1 MEKKKKLNLLTKREN
16 RLLGKKK
23 RKRGEDKIITMLG
36 SLALVLTNLAIMP
49 ASIVAIYFKDLP
61 TFTFT
66 VIMFLISSFYHLC
79 LADFWCVAPLRL
91 LQACDHLSV
100 YSIIVWLFLLIMFEG
115 IEIQISLFVVILVT
129 LLVMI
134 PFLLNSL
141 VVEVS
146 VGLFILFAS
155 LGQIMVFKKQVKP
168 FDIIFAVIV
177 ALIFGSAGAMYA
189 VGSDVDS
196 NTYKI
201 LHPIWHVL
209 AMFGL
214 IPLLFLAYG
223 VSISDVWFWCT
234 SQNKKRK

>member
-1 MEKKKKLNLLTKREN
+1 MLTS
-16 RLLGKKK
+16 LG
-23 RKRGEDKIITMLG
+23 
-36 SLALVLTNLAIMP
+36 LVLTNLAIIP

-66 VIMFLISSFYHLC
+66 AIMFLISSFYHLC
-79 LADFWCVAPLRL
+79 LADYWCVAPVRL
-91 LQACDHLSV
+91 LQASDHLSV
-100 YSIIVWLFLLIMFEG
+100 YAIIVWIYLLIMFEG
-115 IEIQISLFVVILVT
+115 LQIQMSLFMVIFVT

-141 VVEVS
+141 IVEIS
-146 VGLFILFAS
+146 VGLFIIFAS
-155 LGQIMVFKKQVKP
+155 LGQIMVFNKQIKP
-168 FDIIFAVIV
+168 FDIIFVVIV

-196 NTYKI
+196 NIYKI

-209 AMFGL
+209 AMLGL

-223 VSISDVWFWCT
+223 VSLTDVWLWCVGN
-234 SQNKKRK
+234 NKKRL